1 MSQSR
6 RKGFTLVELL
16 VVIAI
21 IGVLIALLLPA
32 VQMAREAARRTQ
44 CANNLKQL
52 GLACHNFHA
61 TFNKFPPGGL
71 GDRPNTGF
79 TWNPQHIGLLVHLLP
94 YMEQQ
99 AIYDR
104 VGSNLSL
111 DVAAYPDSVP
121 APVPPAAFWGN
132 NGNVWAI
139 AQTKLAAFEC
149 PSTDN
154 SQKVDVF
161 ATLQTYGTTITGGYY
176 PNQPTL
182 GKTNYMGCAGA
193 IGSPLPT
200 DFYFQYRGVF
210 FNRSES
216 GFNSMV
222 DGSSNILMLGE
233 SCGQSV
239 AVGNN
244 FSYAWMGAGYLPT
257 YWGLAQRRIEQTT
270 PFYIPGQQWYRFSS
284 DHPTIV
290 QFCMGDGSVQK
301 LQTNGVL
308 DGDFNYYIPVS
319 AMADNNSPPLK

>member
-1 MSQSR
+1 MSQSK

-52 GLACHNFHA
+52 GLACHNFHG
-61 TFNKFPPGGL
+61 TFNKFPTGGL
-71 GDRPNTGF
+71 GWTPNAGF
-79 TWNPQHIGLLVHLLP
+79 SWSTQHIGLLTFLLP

-99 AIYDR
+99 AMFDR
-104 VGSNLSL
+104 ISLQTNL
-111 DVAAYPDSVP
+111 DVHTYSYSTPV
-121 APVPPAAFWGN
+121 PVPPAMFWGG
-132 NGNVWAI
+132 NGLLWAI
-139 AQTKLAAFEC
+139 AQTKIGAFEC

-161 ATLQTYGTTITGGYY
+161 ATLHTSGLTLTGGYY

-182 GKTNYMGCAGA
+182 GKTNYVGVAGA
-193 IGSPLPT
+193 IGSPPP
-200 DFYFQYRGVF
+200 DNFYFQFRGVF
-210 FNRSES
+210 FNRSQS
-216 GFNSMV
+216 GFNSVV
-222 DGSSNILMLGE
+222 DGSSNVLMMGE

-239 AVGNN
+239 AQGNN
-244 FSYAWMGAGYLPT
+244 FSYAWIGCGYLPT

-301 LQTNGVL
+301 ISSNGVRA
-308 DGDFNYYIPVS
+308 GDFNYFIPVS